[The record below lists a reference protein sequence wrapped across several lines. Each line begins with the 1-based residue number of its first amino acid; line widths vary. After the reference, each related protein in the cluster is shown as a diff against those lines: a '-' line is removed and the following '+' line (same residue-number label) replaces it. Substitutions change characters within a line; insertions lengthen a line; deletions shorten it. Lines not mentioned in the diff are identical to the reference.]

1 MRYLTF
7 FTALLLSG
15 FLTAQDNAAQPESKF
30 GLGLAGSFD
39 YCHRLIYADDTT
51 GIGQVFTY
59 FRDNEIPALGFSS
72 GIIASYRLNEH
83 LSIEASPRYSL
94 NKYKTKQLI
103 FTDQNGTQIGYG
115 YITYSNRFISIPIG
129 IQYHSSVNKIGLIGG
144 ASLVPEYALGIWSKG
159 NYNLPNT
166 FDVYD
171 SPQKEILPELRSF
184 MLSGMINAGVEYNA
198 GKLSVQILPQYK
210 IGFFKQAT
218 DVPVNRRLWSAG
230 LEFRVLYSV

>member
-1 MRYLTF
+1 M
-7 FTALLLSG
+7 LLSG

-30 GLGLAGSFD
+30 SLGLAGSFD

-72 GIIASYRLNEH
+72 GIVASYRLNEH

-94 NKYKTKQLI
+94 NKYKTKELI
-103 FTDQNGTQIGYG
+103 FTDQNGTQIGDG
-115 YITYSNRFISIPIG
+115 YIIYSNKFISIPIG
-129 IQYHSSVNKIGLIGG
+129 IQYHTSVNKIGFVGG

-166 FDVYD
+166 FDVND
-171 SPQKEILPELRSF
+171 SPTKENLPELRSF
-184 MLSGMINAGVEYNA
+184 MLSGMVNAGVEYRL
-198 GKLSVQILPQYK
+198 GKIAVQALPQFK
-210 IGFFKQAT
+210 IGFMKQAT

-230 LEFRVLYSV
+230 LEIRVLYSV